1 MEEQGPGY
9 EELNPARTIIADAAA
24 TISGP
29 RREDYGSPTD
39 SFNQIA
45 EFWTAYLRKKPL
57 AVANDGSTLLLLTA
71 HDVINMMILLKVS
84 RASNGY
90 HRDSYL
96 DIIGYSALSEQV

>member
-45 EFWTAYLRKKPL
+45 EFWTAYLRKKSIGAGAL
-57 AVANDGSTLLLLTA
+57 SLTA